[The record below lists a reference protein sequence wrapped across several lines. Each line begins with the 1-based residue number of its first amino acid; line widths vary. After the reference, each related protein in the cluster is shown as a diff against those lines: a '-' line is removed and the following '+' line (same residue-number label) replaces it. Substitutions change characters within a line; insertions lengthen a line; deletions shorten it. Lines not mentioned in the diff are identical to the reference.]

1 MPLLAFLSMF
11 LWRSL
16 SSSPVLLIFLDVLIS
31 WFSLLVLAFG
41 LSLLSFFGMLS
52 FGLKSLCLVS
62 LSFRNVS
69 FSGFVSS
76 FVNSNSSL
84 TSQDAAGPR
93 EDFFFDLSCVVTA
106 EATFPD
112 VVLDVPDGL
121 DVFGWLIVSLE
132 SSGFS
137 GGTGVGDVSISII
150 PCKLGDFLTKF

>member
-1 MPLLAFLSMF
+1 MPLPFLSTF

-31 WFSLLVLAFG
+31 WFSLLVLAFE
-41 LSLLSFFGMLS
+41 LSLPSFFGMLS
-52 FGLKSLCLVS
+52 FGLISWCLVS

-84 TSQDAAGPR
+84 TSQDPAGPR

-106 EATFPD
+106 AVIFPD

-121 DVFGWLIVSLE
+121 GVFG
-132 SSGFS
+132 
-137 GGTGVGDVSISII
+137 
-150 PCKLGDFLTKF
+150 